1 MYTFLKSLLIISFLC
16 ITISLCANNTEGYV
30 FKNINSESGLTNN
43 SITKIYRDKK
53 GFVWVGTTNGL
64 NRYNGYDVKTFKQN
78 PTNPNKLNGA
88 RIYAIQE
95 DYNGFLWVQTENGY
109 TKFDYSTETFNLNF
123 KDLLAQRGIQISYLQ
138 KVMCGKKTSAYFND
152 NEGVFLYN
160 HQLKK
165 SIKVLSLMNNNIISA
180 VFDSQDFL
188 WLTDSK
194 FNIYKI
200 DPVTGLVIL
209 QNSQLFENE
218 ADESTM
224 YVDNNDNL
232 WIVKNTSSL
241 YFYDKKRGEFV
252 SLKQNPKLAPIFSN
266 LIRCVSQDI
275 YGNIWIGT
283 DHGGIF
289 ILNHSNFTD
298 IICVKRNELKDNTL
312 SENSITNLYADNEGI
327 MWVGTY
333 RGGLNY
339 YNPHPKVFSSLKS
352 NFSNEANDI
361 NCFTEDIQNRLLLG
375 TNGAGLLHYN
385 SVAKTFTP
393 IPYSPKS
400 DKHIIVHLYTDS
412 KNRIWIGTF
421 ISGLY
426 CIDGKK
432 VKHYTTKPE
441 KSEYYIPD
449 DNVWCIN
456 EDSTGKIWIGTLN
469 NGVCSIDDLDKVTI
483 QRFKVAASNSVRCSH
498 KSINGDIWF
507 GTVSG
512 INIINKKGDFKKYIE
527 FKNNETYSSEINFI
541 NVIQQDKH
549 GNYWIGTQGGV
560 IFVEKS
566 QNKHHFLTTV
576 DGLPDNN
583 IQMLLIDAVGD
594 IWVSTLKGISKLK
607 VKNYDLENFETEIMN
622 FSKDDGLQSNKF
634 NEKSGFIS
642 KSGLIYLGGVSGFNI
657 INPKKIEISAG
668 SSNLMFTDLYVNNKI
683 IIPGDESDDHIILDK
698 SLNYTQEVNLKYYEN
713 TILVEFASSNYY
725 YQENFNYEFFLEG
738 YDKTW
743 TRVNSNNRKAFYSN
757 LSDGSYK
764 LKVQEINNFGIKG
777 KMIELN
783 IHIIPPFWRSW
794 LAYLLYSIFI
804 LSISIIVYRFLIDRA
819 TLKTRIEKQVQEQK
833 HFNEL
838 NRLKIKFFT
847 NLSHDLRIPVSLIIS
862 PSEQL
867 LKKTLSDD
875 VKYNI
880 SLIHRNAKRL
890 LFIVNEILDFRKIES
905 DEMTFNPSIGDIVKF
920 TYEASLSFIDL
931 AEKKN
936 IEFKFNSNIKELYI
950 KFDPNKIERIFFNL
964 LSNSFKFIPGSGSVC
979 VNVEYRQSNLKFP
992 VLISISDTGI
1002 GIAKEKTKEIFK
1014 PFFQI
1019 APPETIVAHGTGIGL
1034 SIVYEFVQL
1043 HKGNIYV
1050 ESELNKGTTVF
1061 IELPSNLVTEE
1072 ISFNIEPFNTELN
1085 VGNNVEIQMPEEIE
1099 SNKEKTSIL
1108 IIEDNEELLFYL
1120 KENLKE
1126 NFQVYISSDG
1136 ENGYN
1141 KAISVL
1147 PDIIISDIS
1156 MPLMDGIELCT
1167 KIKSQIETSHIPVIL
1182 LTART
1187 LEEYVIEGYNAG
1199 ADDYITKPFNIDI
1212 LFARIQ
1218 NLLNK
1223 QKQRHEILQKQ
1234 VKIDLKKV
1242 EIVSVDQKLL
1252 DNTIKIIEDNLSDP
1266 DFSVETLSKELYV
1279 TRVTLNKK
1287 LNAIVGKSCYDFI
1300 RTIRAK
1306 RGALLLTEGQLT
1318 VQEVAYMVGYNNPRY
1333 FTQFFKEEFNMTP
1346 TEYIRKYK
1354 QDLEI
1359 EDNNVEN
1366 NSEQ

>member
-1 MYTFLKSLLIISFLC
+1 MFNRLLLVVFTSFLVE
-16 ITISLCANNTEGYV
+16 IGLFANNSDNYT

-78 PTNPNKLNGA
+78 PTNPYKLNGA

-95 DYNGFLWVQTENGY
+95 DYDGFLWVQTENGY
-109 TKFDYSTETFNLNF
+109 AKFDYSTETFNLNF
-123 KDLLAQRGIQISYLQ
+123 NDLLTERGIQISFLQ
-138 KVMCGKKTSAYFND
+138 KVMCGKKTSAYFD
-152 NEGVFLYN
+152 NEEGVYLYN

-165 SIKVLSLMNNNIISA
+165 TIKVLSLMNNNIISA

-200 DPVTGLVIL
+200 DPANGMVLL
-209 QNSQLFENE
+209 QNNQLFENE

-232 WIVKNTSSL
+232 WVVKNTSSL
-241 YFYDKKRGEFV
+241 YYYDKKMGEFIN
-252 SLKQNPKLAPIFSN
+252 LKQNPKFTSIFSN

-289 ILNHSNFTD
+289 VLNHSNLTS
-298 IICVKRNELKDNTL
+298 ITSIKRNELKDNTL

-339 YNPHPKVFSSLKS
+339 YNPHPKVFSSIRS
-352 NFSNEANDI
+352 NISNEANDI
-361 NCFTEDIQNRLLLG
+361 NCFAEDNQGRFLLG

-385 SVAKTFTP
+385 SAANTFTP
-393 IPYSPKS
+393 IPYAPKS
-400 DKHIIVHLYTDS
+400 EKHIIVHLYTDS

-426 CIDGKK
+426 CIDGKR

-449 DNVWCIN
+449 DNVWCID
-456 EDSTGKIWIGTLN
+456 EDSSGKIWIGTLN
-469 NGVCSIDDLDKVTI
+469 NGICSIDELDKVTI

-498 KSINGDIWF
+498 KSSNGDIWF
-507 GTVSG
+507 GTVFG

-527 FKNNETYSSEINFI
+527 FKNNDTYSSEINFI

-560 IFVEKS
+560 VFVEKS
-566 QNKHHFLTTV
+566 SNKYHFLTTI

-607 VKNYDLENFETEIMN
+607 VKNYDLQNFETEIMN
-622 FSKDDGLQSNKF
+622 FTKDDGLQSNKF
-634 NEKSGFIS
+634 NEKSGFVS
-642 KSGLIYLGGVSGFNI
+642 KYGLIYLGGVSGFNI
-657 INPKKIEISAG
+657 INPKKIEISSG
-668 SSNLMFTDLYVNNKI
+668 TSNLMFTDLYVNNKLI
-683 IIPGDESDDHIILDK
+683 TPGDESEDHIILEK
-698 SLNYTQEVNLKYYEN
+698 SLNYTKEVNLKYYEN
-713 TILVEFASSNYY
+713 TISVEFASSNYY
-725 YQENFNYEFFLEG
+725 FQENFRYEYILEG

-743 TRVNSNNRKAFYSN
+743 SRVDAYNRKAFYSN

-777 KMIELN
+777 KIIELN
-783 IHIIPPFWRSW
+783 IHIVPPFWRSW
-794 LAYLLYSIFI
+794 MAYLLYLIVI

-819 TLKTRIEKQVQEQK
+819 TLKTRIEKQVQEQQ
-833 HFNEL
+833 HFNEI

-905 DEMTFNPSIGDIVKF
+905 EEMTFVPSIGDIVKF
-920 TYEASLSFIDL
+920 SYEASLSFIDL

-936 IEFKFNSNIKELYI
+936 IEFKFSSNIKELYI
-950 KFDPNKIERIFFNL
+950 KFDPNKIERIIFNL
-964 LSNSFKFIPGSGSVC
+964 LSNAFKFIPGSGSVN
-979 VNVEYRQSNLKFP
+979 VNIEYRQSNLQFP
-992 VLISISDTGI
+992 VLISITDTGI
-1002 GIAKEKTKEIFK
+1002 GIPKDKTEDVFK
-1014 PFFQI
+1014 QFFQI

-1034 SIVYEFVQL
+1034 SIVHEFVKL
-1043 HKGNIYV
+1043 HKGNIYL
-1050 ESELNKGTTVF
+1050 ESELNKGTIVYM
-1061 IELPSNLVTEE
+1061 ELPSNLVTEE
-1072 ISFNIEPFNTELN
+1072 ISYNIEPFNSELN
-1085 VGNNVEIQMPEEIE
+1085 VGNDENIQQDEDIE
-1099 SNKEKTSIL
+1099 NKTNKTSIL
-1108 IIEDNEELLFYL
+1108 IIEDNEELLHYL

-1126 NFQVYISSDG
+1126 KFQVYTSLDG
-1136 ENGYN
+1136 NDGYN
-1141 KAISVL
+1141 KAIKVL

-1167 KIKSQIETSHIPVIL
+1167 KIKSQIETSHIPIIL

-1212 LFARIQ
+1212 LFARVQ

-1242 EIVSVDQKLL
+1242 EIVSVDQKLI

-1266 DFSVETLSKELYV
+1266 DFSVEKLSKELGV

-1287 LNAIVGKSCYDFI
+1287 LNAIIGKSVYDFVRI
-1300 RTIRAK
+1300 IRAK
-1306 RGALLLTEGQLT
+1306 RGALLLTEGQLN
-1318 VQEVAYMVGYNNPRY
+1318 VQEVSYMVGYNNPRY

-1346 TEYIRKYK
+1346 SEYVRKYK
-1354 QDLEI
+1354 QELEI
-1359 EDNNVEN
+1359 EDNL
-1366 NSEQ
+1366 